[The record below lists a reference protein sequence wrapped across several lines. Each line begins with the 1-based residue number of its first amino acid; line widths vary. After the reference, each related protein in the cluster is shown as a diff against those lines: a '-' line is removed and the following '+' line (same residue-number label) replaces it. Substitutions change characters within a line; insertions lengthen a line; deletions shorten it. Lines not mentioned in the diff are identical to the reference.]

1 MVNGNTGQSDERL
14 RITLK
19 HLEVFVATAHDGS
32 TRAAAARVSR
42 SQSAASAALV
52 ELEQLVGVALFDR
65 VGRRLVLNEN
75 GRSFLPKAAS
85 LVEGAGELEHMFHGQ
100 HAAPLRVA
108 ASMTIGEHIL
118 PPLIAFWKESH
129 PNSSVQLHIANT
141 TGVLN
146 AVASFDAEIGFIE
159 GPQTHADL
167 TVRDWTSDEM
177 VIVASPSHHLA
188 GTTATRAHLREARW
202 AMRER
207 GSGTREAADRWLL
220 AQIGTVQV
228 DFELGTPEA
237 IKALVVAGN
246 ALAVLPRHSVSVALA
261 RGELAELRTTLPTAS
276 RMLAVVTHRERKL
289 GAGGDAFLWHCFEAV
304 GNVSNYE
311 AYRRAMQGNI
321 TVLRQPSSLISP
333 ETLGNSGSR

>member
-1 MVNGNTGQSDERL
+1 MVNGKTSHLNDRL
-14 RITLK
+14 RLTIK
-19 HLEVFVATAHDGS
+19 QLEVFVATAHDGS
-32 TRAAAARVSR
+32 TRAAASRISR
-42 SQSAASAALV
+42 SQSAASASLV
-52 ELEQLVGVALFDR
+52 ELESLLGVPLFDR

-85 LVEGAGELEHMFHGQ
+85 LVEAAGELEHLFHGQ

-129 PNSSVQLHIANT
+129 PNSPVQLQIANT

-146 AVASFDAEIGFIE
+146 AVAAFDADIGFIE

-167 TVRDWTSDEM
+167 TVREWTSDEM
-177 VIVASPSHHLA
+177 VVVASPNHRLA
-188 GTTATRAHLREARW
+188 GATVTRSALRESRW

-220 AQIGTVQV
+220 AQIGKVQV

-237 IKALVVAGN
+237 IKALVAAGD
-246 ALAVLPRHSVSVALA
+246 ALAVLPRHSVAMALA
-261 RGELAELRTTLPTAS
+261 RNELTALDTALPPAA
-276 RMLAVVTHRERKL
+276 RKLAVVTHRERKL
-289 GAGGDAFLWHCFEAV
+289 GAGGEAFLGHCFEAV
-304 GNVSNYE
+304 GNISRYE
-311 AYRRAMQGNI
+311 SYRRVMHGDIAI
-321 TVLRQPSSLISP
+321 PRAAATP
-333 ETLGNSGSR
+333 EK